1 MTGGLLEHRYQ
12 IGSLVAR
19 GGMSAVYRGVDTRLD
34 RPVAIKVMDSRFS
47 ADPSFVARFE
57 GEARTAARLHHPGVV
72 AVHDQGVDEDRVFL
86 VMELVEGGTLR
97 DLLVERG
104 RLEPALALSVL
115 ERVLAALAAAHR
127 ADLVHRDVKPEN
139 VLIGADGVVKVAD
152 FGLARAM
159 SGSGITSD
167 SVIMGT
173 VAYLSPEQVATGA
186 ADARSDVYQAG
197 IVLYEML
204 TGAPPYVGDSAI
216 SVAYRHVN
224 DVVPPVEGVPAE
236 VAELVRRATRKEPF
250 LRPADAAAFLAEVEA
265 ARTKLGLAAVQ
276 VPLPTT
282 RTPLAAPAPFP
293 GAPLP
298 PSTSQHVQLPPAT
311 SQRVPLPPSTSQQVP
326 LAPGVSQQVPL
337 TPSTS
342 QSAPVSTSQRVPLPP
357 SASQPVATGTPPG
370 GVVAAAGLGTPAPG
384 FPAQTP
390 PGGFPAPGTPASGFP
405 TGTPPGGVQ
414 VGGVQV
420 GADGFPTSTPPG
432 GVPAAGTPAG
442 GVPVSSGAHA
452 KPDADD
458 EATVVGGPEETLQIP
473 PVTGTPAGGFAEPT
487 LPVARPKPGGPTG
500 PQGTMAL
507 ARPGVM
513 PSAPPAPAPKPRKPK
528 AQKKTPEQVLEEE
541 RQRSKR
547 QFITWTSVA
556 VVAAVLAGVIGWWM
570 AAGRYADVP
579 ELVGKQESE
588 VSTLMGDASLK
599 FVTAMEASDTVPKGE
614 VLRTEPAAGTEL
626 MRGDLVRITVSLGR
640 PVVPQ
645 LKSNLDVAVAQQEL
659 KLVGLEG
666 EVNEAENAYSA
677 TVPVGKVV
685 TLKPEPGTQVPIGT
699 KITIVLSKGPE
710 PKPVPDVVG
719 KSKADAFAELTAAG
733 FEPVEGK
740 AEFAQGVEEGKV
752 IRITPAA
759 GTNVPEGDKKV
770 TVVVSGGAVTVPEV
784 KGKRVKDARKDLEK
798 LGLEVEVQ
806 FNGSDRARVFSQSP
820 DAGAKVE
827 KGSRVTLVG
836 I

>member
-1 MTGGLLEHRYQ
+1 
-12 IGSLVAR
+12 
-19 GGMSAVYRGVDTRLD
+19 
-34 RPVAIKVMDSRFS
+34 
-47 ADPSFVARFE
+47 
-57 GEARTAARLHHPGVV
+57 
-72 AVHDQGVDEDRVFL
+72 
-86 VMELVEGGTLR
+86 
-97 DLLVERG
+97 
-104 RLEPALALSVL
+104 
-115 ERVLAALAAAHR
+115 
-127 ADLVHRDVKPEN
+127 
-139 VLIGADGVVKVAD
+139 
-152 FGLARAM
+152 
-159 SGSGITSD
+159 
-167 SVIMGT
+167 
-173 VAYLSPEQVATGA
+173 
-186 ADARSDVYQAG
+186 
-197 IVLYEML
+197 
-204 TGAPPYVGDSAI
+204 
-216 SVAYRHVN
+216 
-224 DVVPPVEGVPAE
+224 
-236 VAELVRRATRKEPF
+236 
-250 LRPADAAAFLAEVEA
+250 
-265 ARTKLGLAAVQ
+265 
-276 VPLPTT
+276 
-282 RTPLAAPAPFP
+282 
-293 GAPLP
+293 
-298 PSTSQHVQLPPAT
+298 
-311 SQRVPLPPSTSQQVP
+311 
-326 LAPGVSQQVPL
+326 
-337 TPSTS
+337 
-342 QSAPVSTSQRVPLPP
+342 
-357 SASQPVATGTPPG
+357 
-370 GVVAAAGLGTPAPG
+370 
-384 FPAQTP
+384 
-390 PGGFPAPGTPASGFP
+390 
-405 TGTPPGGVQ
+405 
-414 VGGVQV
+414 
-420 GADGFPTSTPPG
+420 
-432 GVPAAGTPAG
+432 
-442 GVPVSSGAHA
+442 
-452 KPDADD
+452 
-458 EATVVGGPEETLQIP
+458 
-473 PVTGTPAGGFAEPT
+473 
-487 LPVARPKPGGPTG
+487 
-500 PQGTMAL
+500 MAL

-528 AQKKTPEQVLEEE
+528 TPKKTPEQVLEEE

-588 VSTLMGDASLK
+588 LSALMGDASLK

-820 DAGAKVE
+820 DAGTKVE